1 MLTIDWFIIIEK
13 KKKEKN
19 HKIIKNSIIEM
30 YVNAKKVIPHN
41 VCRVSLFYIVSLY
54 LCYKLL

>member
-30 YVNAKKVIPHN
+30 YVNAKKV
-41 VCRVSLFYIVSLY
+41 
-54 LCYKLL
+54 